1 MRGYFFHGLYA
12 NVILR
17 RSFATMKAYPA
28 KIILAWAEAIGGN
41 QVIRDWLTANGFP
54 ELGLFVFALH
64 HKEDARQWLMENGH
78 PELMALINGAEGM
91 PNARLWL
98 RKNGYDVL
106 EKMALSA
113 DNDEDAFNWLMANG
127 FQDMAMVSYRIR
139 SVKNE
144 IERRNNDIHTIS
156 SE

>member
-1 MRGYFFHGLYA
+1 
-12 NVILR
+12 
-17 RSFATMKAYPA
+17 
-28 KIILAWAEAIGGN
+28 
-41 QVIRDWLTANGFP
+41 
-54 ELGLFVFALH
+54 
-64 HKEDARQWLMENGH
+64 MENGH